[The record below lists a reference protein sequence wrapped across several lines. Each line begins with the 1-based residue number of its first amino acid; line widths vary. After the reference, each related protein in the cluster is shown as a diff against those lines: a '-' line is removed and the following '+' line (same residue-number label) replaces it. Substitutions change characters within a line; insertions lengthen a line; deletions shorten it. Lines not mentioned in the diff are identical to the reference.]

1 MPHPQIPGYTLRSDA
16 QRTYGRAKSS
26 FIRDVEAAFTRH
38 DDEFLNHFRVGLN
51 DGSIIEGPEATKEAI
66 RELQS
71 KQPRWYIETTFLE
84 SRYWDISGSSHPE
97 SPSRG
102 KHRGPGQS
110 KLEGVSETAQLRHEL
125 ILAEQKIEAQQETI
139 ARQENEKQF
148 LRDELSNRRGEV
160 DRSRELF
167 ESVGGAAQSAARL
180 KGGSSPEDESSP
192 VEVQPV
198 SSQATSHTQPQSQFA
213 RHLPTLHKVLGHFRS
228 R

>member
-1 MPHPQIPGYTLRSDA
+1 MLRSDA
-16 QRTYGRAKSS
+16 QRIYGRAKSS

-38 DDEFLNHFRVGLN
+38 DDDFLSHFRVGLN

-66 RELQS
+66 RVLQS

-84 SRYWDISGSSHPE
+84 SRYWDTSDSSHTE
-97 SPSRG
+97 SASQSRG

-110 KLEGVSETAQLRHEL
+110 KLEGVSETTQLRHEL
-125 ILAEQKIEAQQETI
+125 VLAEQKIEAQQDTI

-160 DRSRELF
+160 DRLRELF

-180 KGGSSPEDESSP
+180 KGGNSAEQETPP
-192 VEVQPV
+192 VEVQPI
-198 SSQATSHTQPQSQFA
+198 SSQASSHTQPQSPFA
-213 RHLPTLHKVLGHFRS
+213 QHLPTLHKVLGHFRS